1 MEHWFDRKYYDPYN
15 NAVLPIVLYLTLPP
29 FYNQHDSIRN
39 SQNIKRTRSK
49 KKQQRDQDRL
59 DTFRE
64 RKTICSLFPFSSLD
78 DDEFRELMKRPI
90 LIHIQ
95 CSENCKT
102 KLEELQ
108 VENDLWGLNYGDLQ
122 DNFEISQKNLKLAQN
137 EISKLNAMLRE
148 EQANI
153 RTLQK
158 KLDTENYLCREKLQ
172 EKAELLDKE
181 KEHRKYLEDQH
192 SQEVHTLKK
201 EISCLKL
208 ELDNYKAKPTPTE
221 YYLGTHKP
229 KKKQSHAHKK
239 GNSSPNEKKERTTAV
254 MSHQSP
260 GCFKCGSKSPH
271 TASQCPAKNFRC
283 DFCSRQ
289 GHHSYSCMD
298 RCGVCGNNKLD
309 HPHSNFS
316 ERCFMR
322 FQNCGYCHVKGH
334 SSCVCLQKHFD
345 ELGY

>member
-39 SQNIKRTRSK
+39 CQNFKKTRSK

-64 RKTICSLFPFSSLD
+64 RKTVCSLFPFSSVD
-78 DDEFRELMKRPI
+78 DDEFCELMKRPI
-90 LIHIQ
+90 LVHIQ

-122 DNFEISQKNLKLAQN
+122 DNFEISQKHLKLAQN
-137 EISKLNAMLRE
+137 EISKLNDRLRE

-158 KLDTENYLCREKLQ
+158 KLDTQNYLCKEKLQ

-229 KKKQSHAHKK
+229 KKKQSQAHKK

-334 SSCVCLQKHFD
+334 SSCVCLQKRFD